1 MQLPILLLRLKLLPS
16 GHPSAGLSSF
26 SMRHRILLSILRF
39 ELMLGH
45 GHEPVREFEP
55 EHGSELLPDQKAKD
69 RAKRLAEV

>member
-45 GHEPVREFEP
+45 EPVREFEP
-55 EHGSELLPDQKAKD
+55 EHESELLPDQKAKD